1 MTGGPEPCSDRL
13 RPEVRCRAESG
24 VCVFR
29 RAWLTRSPSLGLGF
43 HDPSYSP
50 MQQDRPDIDT
60 VRQALAGT
68 DHLRLNRL
76 EALGFSRSK
85 VRRHGTLFWIG
96 LDDTTCLGKLV
107 IVVLGPVPRRAGLR
121 CDQEAKGRRPEG
133 SPRRARSRLEAGE
146 RHRSGVHRQWGK
158 CRGPR
163 GGEPGH
169 GDTEATARQPTGL
182 RASCRYQHACDSFR
196 VHRPRCD
203 H

>member
-13 RPEVRCRAESG
+13 RPEVPCRAKSG
-24 VCVFR
+24 ARASR
-29 RAWLTRSPSLGLGF
+29 RAWLTRSPSHGLGF
-43 HDPSYSP
+43 YGHFYFP

-85 VRRHGTLFWIG
+85 VRRHETLFWTG
-96 LDDTTCLGKLV
+96 LDGTTCLGKLV
-107 IVVLGPVPRRAGLR
+107 IVPAGSESRRAGLR
-121 CDQEAKGRRPEG
+121 CDQEAKGRHPEG
-133 SPRRARSRLEAGE
+133 SLRRAWSRLEAGE
-146 RHRSGVHRQWGK
+146 RHRSGVHRQWSK
-158 CRGPR
+158 CRGPP
-163 GGEPGH
+163 GGELGH

-182 RASCRYQHACDSFR
+182 RASCRYQHACDPFR